1 MDKDQVIDTLT
12 QELEDLERTLPLN
25 LPRWVQ

>member
-1 MDKDQVIDTLT
+1 MDKDQVIDALT